1 MLDGKELGKAIWSKI
16 KEKLSVKEKP
26 APEKNDEEP
35 KQDPTELLWEAVGE
49 AVCSYLKKNADV
61 MPGIKLQAG
70 GKPGKTTG
78 KGQIQ

>member
-16 KEKLSVKEKP
+16 KEKLNIEEKP
-26 APEKNDEEP
+26 APEKNEEP
-35 KQDPTELLWEAVGE
+35 KQDPTELFWEAVGE

-61 MPGIKLQAG
+61 MPGITLQAG
-70 GKPGKTTG
+70 DKTGATTG

>member
-16 KEKLSVKEKP
+16 KEKLNIEEKH

-35 KQDPTELLWEAVGE
+35 KPDPTELLWEAVGE

-61 MPGIKLQAG
+61 MPGIELQAG
-70 GKPGKTTG
+70 DKTGATTG